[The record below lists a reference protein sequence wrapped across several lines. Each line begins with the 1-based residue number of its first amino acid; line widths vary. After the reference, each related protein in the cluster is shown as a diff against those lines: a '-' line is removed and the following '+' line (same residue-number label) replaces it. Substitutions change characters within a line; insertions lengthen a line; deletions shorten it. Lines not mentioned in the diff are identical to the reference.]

1 MADATEPKELVE
13 YARDRLRNAI
23 LTNRLRASD
32 SLSQVQLAKEFG
44 ISRTPL
50 REAVRLLEYEGLATA
65 HFNRRVTVSAVSPQ
79 DLDCLYAMRIT
90 LESLAIHANVP
101 RMDADFITAS
111 QARLAEMGDAAN
123 ARDFERWSRIHREF
137 HLQLVLGRGERMDRQ
152 IMQGFDHGERYRR
165 LYLDES
171 AYNWTKSM
179 EEHVALHAA
188 CAMGDRAGAARLL
201 TDHYVSTAIGVL
213 AVIDRDYAPDLIAA
227 AKVMARSLI
236 FLD

>member
-1 MADATEPKELVE
+1 MSDTAEPRELVE
-13 YARDRLRNAI
+13 YARDRLRTAI

-65 HFNRRVTVSAVSPQ
+65 HFNKRVTVSAVSPE
-79 DLDCLYAMRIT
+79 DLDSLYAMRIT

-101 RMDADFITAS
+101 RMDAGFIAGS
-111 QARLAEMGDAAN
+111 EARLVAMGKAAD
-123 ARDFERWSRIHREF
+123 ARDFESWSKIHREF
-137 HLQLVLGRGERMDRQ
+137 HLELVSGRGERMDRQ
-152 IMQGFDHGERYRR
+152 ILQGFDHGERYRR

-179 EEHVALHAA
+179 EEHVALHTA
-188 CAMGDRAGAARLL
+188 CAVGDRAGAARLL
-201 TDHYVSTAIGVL
+201 TDHYVSTAVGVL
-213 AVIDRDYAPDLIAA
+213 AVIDPDYAPDLITA
-227 AKVMARSLI
+227 AKAMARSLI